1 MENTI
6 LSAALFSRESFEE
19 LEKYNI
25 INDLSDQGQVL
36 WELFQQYYKVDTN
49 ATKVDQ
55 SILLKQLERRSPK
68 MTERFKV
75 YLDSLEPTSGTNLVH
90 EVIAQRKEKISH
102 DLIQELANKQEDRVF
117 DLFKEY
123 ELLSSGELENDDTN
137 EIIIAP
143 DLTEMFATRTAE
155 HRIPI
160 YPSVLTQNL
169 EGGALPGHHIVLFA
183 PTDMGKTFFV
193 LNMIRGFI
201 EHKYKVLYVCN
212 EDPVSDLIERFLIG
226 LTGKGKYLVQRHLD
240 KAQTFAEKLGWDNLV
255 WAELSPGTLFDIDGL
270 IEKHEPQILVVDQIR
285 NIDVGEKDSV
295 RAYEIAAKAM
305 RNFAKR
311 YGILSVSVTQAA
323 DSATGK
329 AVLGRGDIDGSNV
342 GIPGSADLML
352 GIGATEEQ
360 EFTGSRTLSFPKNKI
375 SGNKQPI
382 MCFFNHDT
390 MRVEE

>member
-6 LSAALFSRESFEE
+6 LGAALFSRDAFEE
-19 LEKYNI
+19 LDKYKI
-25 INDLSDQGQVL
+25 RNDLSDQGQVL
-36 WELFQQYYKVDTN
+36 WDLFQKYYKIDTN
-49 ATKVDQ
+49 ANSIDQ
-55 SILLKQLERRSPK
+55 SILLQQIDRHMPK
-68 MTERFKV
+68 MVERFKSF
-75 YLDSLEPTSGTNLVH
+75 LTTLEPTSELNLLH
-90 EVIAQRKEKISH
+90 EVITQKKEKISH
-102 DLIQELANKQEDRVF
+102 ELTQALANQQDDQVF
-117 DLFKEY
+117 ELFKEF
-123 ELLSSGELENDDTN
+123 ELLSSGELENDDQN

-143 DLTEMFATRTAE
+143 DLAEMFATRGNE
-155 HRIPI
+155 YRIPI
-160 YPSVLTQNL
+160 YPEVLTTQL

-201 EHKYKVLYVCN
+201 EHKRKVLYVCN
-212 EDPVSDLIERFLIG
+212 EDPVSDLVERFLVS
-226 LTGKGKYLVQRHLD
+226 LTCKDKYTVRKNLSR
-240 KAQTFAEKLGWDNLV
+240 AQGFAEKLGWDNLI
-255 WAELSPGTLFDIDGL
+255 WAELSPGTLFEIDGL
-270 IEKHEPQILVVDQIR
+270 IEKHKPEILVVDQIR

-311 YGILSVSVTQAA
+311 YNLLSVSVTQAA

-342 GIPGSADLML
+342 GIPGTADLML

-360 EFTGSRTLSFPKNKI
+360 EFQGTRTLSFPKNKI

-382 MCFFNHDT
+382 MCFFNHNT
-390 MRVEE
+390 MRVE